1 MTYAMIEGDI
11 YTLPHE
17 SEALASAMQQLGLSE
32 TLVFEGGLDGDE
44 PEAIVGVFYK
54 GDKL

>member
-1 MTYAMIEGDI
+1 MTYAMIEGDVYI
-11 YTLPHE
+11 LPYE

-32 TLVFEGGLDGDE
+32 TLVFEGGLDGDS

-54 GDKL
+54 GDL

>member
-1 MTYAMIEGDI
+1 MTYAMIEGDV

-44 PEAIVGVFYK
+44 PERIVGVFYK

>member
-11 YTLPHE
+11 YHLPAE
-17 SEALASAMQQLGLSE
+17 SEALSSAMYQLGISQ

-44 PEAIVGVFYK
+44 PERIVGVFYK
-54 GDKL
+54 GDL